1 VPVSITPT
9 GEALCTSASM
19 FYQLSQSTVRLATC
33 YIISYSGPN
42 VNPFFQLFFGKSKFF
57 CEVFEAAKNPEMAQD
72 FQPECA
78 FVVVGQTGKHGFT
91 ADSVA
96 IETTVRENLAALHA
110 TKEAAAV
117 HVEIEYRYSKAL
129 PAMGRAQLVL
139 LAIRL

>member
-1 VPVSITPT
+1 
-9 GEALCTSASM
+9 
-19 FYQLSQSTVRLATC
+19 
-33 YIISYSGPN
+33 
-42 VNPFFQLFFGKSKFF
+42 
-57 CEVFEAAKNPEMAQD
+57 MAQD